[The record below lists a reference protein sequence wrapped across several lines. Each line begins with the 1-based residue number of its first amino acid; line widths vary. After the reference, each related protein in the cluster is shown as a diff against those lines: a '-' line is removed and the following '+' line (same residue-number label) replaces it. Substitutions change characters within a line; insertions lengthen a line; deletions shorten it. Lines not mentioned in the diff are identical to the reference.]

1 MFAGTHQILT
11 KKEPDESLTIQ
22 KRISG
27 NYKYFYHNGSL
38 GLGDL
43 ESEIYKLANLTGFKN
58 ELLKIKIKVPGYN
71 MEKYLT
77 SKEKMVSFKGL
88 YRKENMGTGKL
99 SLDLMLG
106 MKAIRELRSHAL
118 VSRSFNQSAL
128 QRLEKWFSDKNNKR
142 WEVCTTLLK
151 GKISLIGRKLCK
163 MQRLKETKSAM
174 VLAFKSLIKMQGELG
189 KRKLEGFSKHFS
201 SFGKAMIKNQFV
213 FRGIL
218 DKIKD
223 GDYHIVV
230 RWEGEKFPKGEL
242 IVKPSK
248 NFKFKGIKRIR
259 K

>member
-1 MFAGTHQILT
+1 MKMAIRSLMDYKTSFKGKESKRTLSIPFLFGIQSKRGEATVTTETKIPDQDASIKTNLGVYREERDSFGYFKKEYYRLSMFAGTHQILT

-106 MKAIRELRSHAL
+106 MKELM
-118 VSRSFNQSAL
+118 
-128 QRLEKWFSDKNNKR
+128 
-142 WEVCTTLLK
+142 
-151 GKISLIGRKLCK
+151 IS
-163 MQRLKETKSAM
+163 
-174 VLAFKSLIKMQGELG
+174 
-189 KRKLEGFSKHFS
+189 
-201 SFGKAMIKNQFV
+201 
-213 FRGIL
+213 
-218 DKIKD
+218 
-223 GDYHIVV
+223 
-230 RWEGEKFPKGEL
+230 
-242 IVKPSK
+242 
-248 NFKFKGIKRIR
+248 
-259 K
+259 